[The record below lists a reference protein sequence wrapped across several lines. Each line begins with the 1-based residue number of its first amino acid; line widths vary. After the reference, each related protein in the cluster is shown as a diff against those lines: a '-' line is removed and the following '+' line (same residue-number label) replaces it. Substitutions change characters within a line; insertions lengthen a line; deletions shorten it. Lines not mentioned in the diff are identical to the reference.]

1 LTLLLT
7 GSTGF
12 IGSHI
17 EADVRWNSSDCN
29 LTNRENVLDR
39 LSEVRPDSI
48 IHCAGRHGSSAQM
61 RSNHSGFLDDNA
73 LMDLNIL
80 HGANRLGIKNVLMI
94 SSTTAFSANAP
105 LPLTEKA
112 LDYDSDSDYLGY
124 SFSKRFTIRATEAYQ
139 KDYGAN
145 FKSVIL
151 GNTYGPGMRFAMDAT
166 VIGNLVHQML
176 LNRESAE
183 PIVLFGDGSDKRNFT
198 YVEDLD
204 FIFKRILMDQSVN
217 SPVICSSPELVSIS
231 ELALKIASLVGYHGE
246 IAFPGPKNHALHDKS
261 VSGVLLQ
268 QLIGPIA
275 FTSLDKGLQLTVES
289 YF

>member
-1 LTLLLT
+1 
-7 GSTGF
+7 
-12 IGSHI
+12 
-17 EADVRWNSSDCN
+17 
-29 LTNRENVLDR
+29 
-39 LSEVRPDSI
+39 
-48 IHCAGRHGSSAQM
+48 M